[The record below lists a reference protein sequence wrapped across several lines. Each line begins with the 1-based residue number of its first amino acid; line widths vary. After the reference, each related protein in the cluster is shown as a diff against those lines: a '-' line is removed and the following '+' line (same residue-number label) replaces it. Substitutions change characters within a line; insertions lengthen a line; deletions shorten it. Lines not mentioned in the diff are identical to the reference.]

1 MQSARSSDDTNAV
14 QCTATPDI
22 VLIVHQLAAKVHEQ
36 DELIEGFQLHMSQV
50 HQSVA
55 DLPHHI
61 LWLKHMQ
68 QCSAL
73 TRHQQIA
80 IEYAENCGIL
90 PLYRDPTEFMSQ
102 QQQQLQQ
109 PQAELA
115 SVVAQQHHQHYQSVS
130 AVEEAHVSSI
140 PDPPPPTPA
149 HQQVEFCY
157 APRILNAREVEQ
169 GRFEKAIVYYQE
181 NNNTIAVRTAQDAV
195 APVTDPSIH
204 EPELSDLLEIPPEVV
219 HWGIATWGL
228 LQEENYRQ

>member
-55 DLPHHI
+55 DLQHHI

-115 SVVAQQHHQHYQSVS
+115 SVVAQQHHQHYQSV
-130 AVEEAHVSSI
+130 
-140 PDPPPPTPA
+140 
-149 HQQVEFCY
+149 EFCY

-195 APVTDPSIH
+195 APVTDPSID